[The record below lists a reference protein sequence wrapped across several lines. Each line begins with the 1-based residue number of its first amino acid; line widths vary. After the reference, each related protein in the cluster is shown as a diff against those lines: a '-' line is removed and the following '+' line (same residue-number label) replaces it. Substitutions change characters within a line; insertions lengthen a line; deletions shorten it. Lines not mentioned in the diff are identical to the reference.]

1 MLVYSIS
8 PHRLFFSPVRAFC
21 ADTPAP
27 PVGPSALTPPPRGRL
42 CAVHGLLGPA
52 PRAGPHPR
60 RSTGARRRGRGTG
73 PRLAACTS
81 ALRPRARAGP
91 GLGSTI
97 VGSARGRSRTDSAL
111 RSGCRAQP
119 GPVCN
124 VMRPTHCAARARPPG
139 GPLRRRR
146 RMSSTIGSSAGPL
159 SDRGRS
165 TSRQPGPGWAR
176 TALSRD
182 SRLRGAR
189 GPRRVRCVAAG
200 GRESRDGRRAR
211 GGRRLRSPSE
221 SLRLG
226 LVRAWESGRTGVRP
240 SVSPRRLVAQHPL
253 ALSNRP
259 QAKQV
264 SSNESP
270 APGVPCRELSQ

>member
-1 MLVYSIS
+1 MLVYSIP
-8 PHRLFFSPVRAFC
+8 PHRLFFSPVRAFR

-27 PVGPSALTPPPRGRL
+27 PVGPSALTPPPEAGSALYMAFSGRPR
-42 CAVHGLLGPA
+42 GPA
-52 PRAGPHPR
+52 RIRVAPPAHGAAAGGRA
-60 RSTGARRRGRGTG
+60 

-97 VGSARGRSRTDSAL
+97 GGSARGRSRTDSAL

-124 VMRPTHCAARARPPG
+124 VTRPTHCAARARPPG

-146 RMSSTIGSSAGPL
+146 RMGSTIVSSAGPL
-159 SDRGRS
+159 LDRGRS

-200 GRESRDGRRAR
+200 GRGSRDGRRAR
-211 GGRRLRSPSE
+211 GDAACAPCPSRS
-221 SLRLG
+221 G
-226 LVRAWESGRTGVRP
+226 WA
-240 SVSPRRLVAQHPL
+240 
-253 ALSNRP
+253 
-259 QAKQV
+259 
-264 SSNESP
+264 
-270 APGVPCRELSQ
+270 

>member
-1 MLVYSIS
+1 MA
-8 PHRLFFSPVRAFC
+8 FSGRPRGPTRIRVAPPALGAAAGSRAPGSR
-21 ADTPAP
+21 PAP
-27 PVGPSALTPPPRGRL
+27 L
-42 CAVHGLLGPA
+42 
-52 PRAGPHPR
+52 RA
-60 RSTGARRRGRGTG
+60 A
-73 PRLAACTS
+73 
-81 ALRPRARAGP
+81 RARAGP
-91 GLGSTI
+91 G
-97 VGSARGRSRTDSAL
+97 
-111 RSGCRAQP
+111 P
-119 GPVCN
+119 
-124 VMRPTHCAARARPPG
+124 H
-139 GPLRRRR
+139 
-146 RMSSTIGSSAGPL
+146 STIGSSAGPL

-189 GPRRVRCVAAG
+189 GPRRARCVAAG
-200 GRESRDGRRAR
+200 GRGSRDGRRAR

-270 APGVPCRELSQ
+270 APGVPCHELSQ